1 MFIPNFIQKCTLQDY
16 HECIKSKFNLIG
28 HIARFP
34 FEAEEALL
42 VASRESGQ
50 ILAYDDQTGDD
61 LDVFIEEGSGGLK
74 APSSLTYGP
83 NDEYL
88 YISDYENSSVLR
100 FDEVTGE
107 FVDTFIPPNGGG
119 LISPETIA
127 FGPDDDLFIAG
138 LDGNGIR
145 RYDGDTGK
153 FIDNVVAVNP
163 TTQEPLNTPNFAFD
177 SDNDLYI
184 SSVFPSGGVLKYDWE
199 TDTTTTFISP
209 EDAPTIPG
217 GLALGAD
224 NLLYVGDF
232 SEEGASVLRYD
243 LESGEL
249 VDEFVK
255 PGSGGLSQASR
266 LVFGPEDDLYVTSFG
281 SDSVL
286 RFDGETGNFVD
297 EFVTSGSRG
306 LDEPIGLLFTE
317 TSI

>member
-1 MFIPNFIQKCTLQDY
+1 MNTQINQIPL
-16 HECIKSKFNLIG
+16 
-28 HIARFP
+28 
-34 FEAEEALL
+34 EAEEALL
-42 VASRESGQ
+42 VASRESDE
-50 ILAYDDQTGDD
+50 ILAYDGQTGDD
-61 LDVFIEEGSGGLK
+61 LGVFIEQDSGGLE
-74 APSSLTYGP
+74 APSSLIYGP
-83 NDEYL
+83 DDEYL
-88 YISDYENSSVLR
+88 YVSDYENSSVLR
-100 FDEVTGE
+100 YDEITGE
-107 FVDTFIPPNGGG
+107 FIDTFIAPNSGG

-145 RYDGDTGK
+145 RYDGETGE
-153 FIDNVVAVNP
+153 FIDDLVAVDP
-163 TTQEPLNTPNFAFD
+163 ATQEPLNTPNFAFD
-177 SDNDLYI
+177 SNNDIYI

-217 GLALGAD
+217 GLAIGPD

-232 SEEGASVLRYD
+232 SEEGASILRYD

-249 VDEFVK
+249 VDEFVE

-286 RFDGETGNFVD
+286 RFDGETGHFVD
-297 EFVTSGSRG
+297 EFVTSGSIG
-306 LDEPIGLLFTE
+306 LDEPIGLIFSE
-317 TSI
+317 TSIFLEESDQFIASVPEYC